1 MLFGTRKVNAF
12 SSALINSSAAN
23 QRLKVS
29 LLTCGFS
36 AADNFCQ
43 SSAHLLSLV
52 VNTVTQ
58 LPHGQLSRGN
68 GSPLECAIH
77 SRPPVSLQP
86 GIRKNCANCGNTRE
100 SADLCHENFARL
112 PERRHVL
119 SQGSLPRSRRHS
131 FLGLKVYQKC
141 SHVIHIQRVCS
152 LPGGLRVETGLEIDK
167 KKCEFYFHHRSK
179 KS

>member
-1 MLFGTRKVNAF
+1 MRKVNAF

-36 AADNFCQ
+36 SADSFCQ
-43 SSAHLLSLV
+43 SSAHLLSLL

-58 LPHGQLSRGN
+58 LPHGQLSREN
-68 GSPLECAIH
+68 GWPLGCAIH
-77 SRPPVSLQP
+77 RRQPISLQP
-86 GIRKNCANCGNTRE
+86 SLRKNCANCGNTRG
-100 SADLCHENFARL
+100 SADLRHENFARL
-112 PERRHVL
+112 PQRRHIL

-131 FLGLKVYQKC
+131 FLWLKVSQKC
-141 SHVIHIQRVCS
+141 SHVIHIQPVCS
-152 LPGGLRVETGLEIDK
+152 LPSGLRLETVLEIDK